1 MQRLEALIFDVD
13 GTLADTEEAHRQA
26 FNLAF
31 LEFELGWDW
40 NAALYRE
47 LLAVSGGRERIAHY
61 IDTLPLPAPERS
73 RLRGIASLVHGAKTR
88 IYKGLVEGFRLPL
101 RTGVARLICEAREAG
116 LRLAI
121 ASTTTP
127 ANVDA
132 LLSAALA
139 PGSARW
145 FSVVASGDIVPRKKP
160 EPDVYIS
167 ALQSLRLPA
176 ECCVAFEDSQNGL
189 RAARAAQ
196 LFTVVT
202 PTRWTAGQDFGGA
215 QLVLE
220 SLGDRDRPL
229 GIESQRRI
237 GAPML
242 GIAQIERLHSA
253 AVRRGSQLAHTS
265 RARGTGKGID
275 VSEERG
281 DVR

>member
-1 MQRLEALIFDVD
+1 MERLEALIFDVD

-31 LEFELGWDW
+31 LEFDLGWEW
-40 NAALYRE
+40 SAALYRE
-47 LLAVSGGRERIAHY
+47 LLAVSGGRERILHY
-61 IDTLPLPAPERS
+61 IDALPLTARERS
-73 RLRGIASLVHGAKTR
+73 RLREIASLVHSAKTR
-88 IYKGLVEGFRLPL
+88 IYKELVEGFRLPL

-116 LRLAI
+116 LKLAI

-139 PGSARW
+139 PESARW
-145 FSVVASGDIVPRKKP
+145 FSVIASGDIVPRKKP
-160 EPDVYIS
+160 EPDIYLS

-176 ECCVAFEDSQNGL
+176 ECCAAFEDSENGV

-196 LFTVVT
+196 LYTVVT
-202 PTRWTAGQDFGGA
+202 PTRWTAGQDFSEA

-220 SLGDRDRPL
+220 SLGDPDRPL
-229 GIESQRRI
+229 GIDSQRRI

-242 GIAQIERLHSA
+242 GVAQIERLHRLG
-253 AVRRGSQLAHTS
+253 VRSGMQ
-265 RARGTGKGID
+265 
-275 VSEERG
+275 V
-281 DVR
+281 V

>member
-1 MQRLEALIFDVD
+1 MERLQALIFDVD

-31 LEFELGWDW
+31 LEFELGWEW
-40 NAALYRE
+40 SAALYRE
-47 LLAVSGGRERIAHY
+47 LLRVSGGRERILHY
-61 IDTLPLPAPERS
+61 IETQPLPALERS
-73 RLRGIASLVHGAKTR
+73 RLREIAPLLHSAKTR
-88 IYKGLVEGFRLPL
+88 IYKELVEGFRLPL
-101 RTGVARLICEAREAG
+101 RTGVARLIREAREAG

-139 PGSARW
+139 PESARW
-145 FSVVASGDIVPRKKP
+145 FCVIASGDIVPRKKP
-160 EPDVYIS
+160 EPDIYIS

-176 ECCVAFEDSQNGL
+176 ECCAAFEDSVNGL
-189 RAARAAQ
+189 RAARAAG
-196 LFTVVT
+196 LYTVVT
-202 PTRWTAGQDFGGA
+202 PTRWTAGQDFSEA

-220 SLGDRDRPL
+220 SLGDPDRPL

-242 GIAQIERLHSA
+242 GVAQIERLHGL
-253 AVRRGSQLAHTS
+253 AVRGALR
-265 RARGTGKGID
+265 
-275 VSEERG
+275 V
-281 DVR
+281 V

>member
-1 MQRLEALIFDVD
+1 MPLLEALIFDVD

-31 LEFELGWDW
+31 LEFELGWEW
-40 NAALYRE
+40 NAARYRE
-47 LLAVSGGRERIAHY
+47 LLGVSGGRERISHY
-61 IDTLPLPAPERS
+61 IDTLPLTARERS
-73 RLRGIASLVHGAKTR
+73 RLRGIVPLVHSAKTR
-88 IYKGLVEGFRLPL
+88 IYKELVEGFRLPL
-101 RTGVARLICEAREAG
+101 RTGVARLIREAREAG

-139 PGSARW
+139 PESARW
-145 FSVVASGDIVPRKKP
+145 FSVIASGDIVPRKKP
-160 EPDVYIS
+160 EPDIYIN

-176 ECCVAFEDSQNGL
+176 ECCAAFEDSVNGV
-189 RAARAAQ
+189 RAARAAG

-202 PTRWTAGQDFGGA
+202 PTRWTTGQDFNEA

-220 SLGDRDRPL
+220 SLGDPDRPL

-242 GIAQIERLHSA
+242 GIAQIERLH
-253 AVRRGSQLAHTS
+253 GLA
-265 RARGTGKGID
+265 ARGALRA
-275 VSEERG
+275 V
-281 DVR
+281 